1 MRLVTK
7 FELAAKNTYQ
17 LHGLHKE
24 AFIELIKSIGM
35 LQHTNALASLQ
46 KTCIKGFTPLIHPLQ
61 AS

>member
-24 AFIELIKSIGM
+24 AFIELIKSNTRT
-35 LQHTNALASLQ
+35 LQRTNALASLQ
-46 KTCIKGFTPLIHPLQ
+46 NIENELVSRVLCP
-61 AS
+61 